1 MTSTMR
7 AAYFA
12 IGVYIGLLVG
22 LVVFGGLR

>member
-12 IGVYIGLLVG
+12 VGVYIGLLVG
-22 LVVFGGLR
+22 LVAFGGLR